1 MGVAG
6 DSSLRGRAQSS
17 QSKLDVYAIEGIPSM
32 GALGRNY
39 LQDRTSE
46 PIPNEII
53 GATENLRLSLIS
65 DKPGLVEFLGSPRVV
80 VSLHVGASVAVDCR
94 RAGQRHRGTTIHG
107 DLEII
112 PPNLGGVWEIKSR
125 DTALVIGL
133 KLRVL
138 ERIVQES
145 GGDPRKLQVFNRFQA
160 RDPQIEHIGWAL
172 KAEMENGYPSG
183 RSYMDALAMGLA
195 TRIVRYHSSLA
206 RAPRPMKA
214 AMPGRKL
221 KAVLGYIE
229 DNLGRDLGL
238 SEIAEA
244 AGLSVSHFKT
254 LFRKSLGMPPHQ
266 YLLRRRVER
275 AAMQLRSGRMSIC
288 QIALENGFCHQSH
301 LALQLRP
308 VLGLTPQEL
317 RDP

>member
-1 MGVAG
+1 
-6 DSSLRGRAQSS
+6 
-17 QSKLDVYAIEGIPSM
+17 M
-32 GALGRNY
+32 GAFGRGY

-46 PIPNEII
+46 PFPTEII
-53 GATENLRLSLIS
+53 GSTENLRLSLIS
-65 DKPGLVEFLGSPRVV
+65 DQPGIVEFLGSPMVV
-80 VSLHVGASVAVDCR
+80 VSLHVGTSVAVDCR
-94 RAGQRHRGTTIHG
+94 RGGERHRGTTIHG

-112 PPNLGGVWEIKSR
+112 PPNLGGVWELKAR

-138 ERIVQES
+138 ERIVEES

-183 RSYMDALAMGLA
+183 RSYMEALATGLA
-195 TRIVRYHSSLA
+195 TRIVRNHSSLA
-206 RAPRPMKA
+206 RPHRPMKA

-238 SEIAEA
+238 GEIAAA

-275 AAMQLRSGRMSIC
+275 AAMQLRSGNMPIG

-301 LALQLRP
+301 LALHTRR
-308 VLGLTPQEL
+308 VLGLTPQAL
-317 RDP
+317 RNT

>member
-1 MGVAG
+1 
-6 DSSLRGRAQSS
+6 
-17 QSKLDVYAIEGIPSM
+17 M
-32 GALGRNY
+32 GAFSRSY
-39 LQDRTSE
+39 LQDRTTE
-46 PIPNEII
+46 PIPNETI

-65 DKPGLVEFLGSPRVV
+65 DKPGLIEFLGSPRVV
-80 VSLHVGASVAVDCR
+80 VSLHIGPSVAVDCR

-138 ERIVQES
+138 ERFVEES

-172 KAEMENGYPSG
+172 KAEMESGYPSG
-183 RSYMDALAMGLA
+183 RSYMDGLATGLA
-195 TRIVRYHSSLA
+195 TRIVRNHSSLA
-206 RAPRPMKA
+206 RPHRPMNA

-238 SEIAEA
+238 GENAAA
-244 AGLSVSHFKT
+244 AGLSVSHFKA

-275 AAMQLRSGRMSIC
+275 AAMQLRSGNMPIG

-301 LALQLRP
+301 LALHTRR

-317 RDP
+317 RNI

>member
-1 MGVAG
+1 
-6 DSSLRGRAQSS
+6 
-17 QSKLDVYAIEGIPSM
+17 M
-32 GALGRNY
+32 GAFSRSY
-39 LQDRTSE
+39 LQNRTTE
-46 PIPNEII
+46 PIPNETI
-53 GATENLRLSLIS
+53 GATENLHLSLIS
-65 DKPGLVEFLGSPRVV
+65 DRPGLVEFLGSPRVV
-80 VSLHVGASVAVDCR
+80 VSLHIGPSVAVDCR
-94 RAGQRHRGTTIHG
+94 RAGQRHRGTNIHG

-133 KLRVL
+133 KFRVL
-138 ERIVQES
+138 QRMVEES
-145 GGDPRKLQVFNRFQA
+145 GGDPQKLQVFNRFQA
-160 RDPQIEHIGWAL
+160 RDAQIEHIGWAL

-183 RSYMDALAMGLA
+183 RSYMDALATGLA
-195 TRIVRYHSSLA
+195 TRIVRNHSSLA
-206 RAPRPMKA
+206 RPHRPMKA
-214 AMPGRKL
+214 AMPARRL

-238 SEIAEA
+238 GEIAAA

-275 AAMQLRSGRMSIC
+275 AAMQLRSGNLPIG

-301 LALQLRP
+301 LALHTRR
-308 VLGLTPQEL
+308 VLGVTPQEL
-317 RDP
+317 RDT

>member
-1 MGVAG
+1 
-6 DSSLRGRAQSS
+6 
-17 QSKLDVYAIEGIPSM
+17 M
-32 GALGRNY
+32 GAFGRSY
-39 LQDRTSE
+39 LQDRTSQ
-46 PIPNEII
+46 PLPTEII
-53 GATENLRLSLIS
+53 GSTENLRLSLIS
-65 DKPGLVEFLGSPRVV
+65 DQPGVVEFLGSPRVV
-80 VSLHVGASVAVDCR
+80 VSLHVGTSVAVDCR
-94 RAGQRHRGTTIHG
+94 RGGERHRGTTIHG
-107 DLEII
+107 DREII
-112 PPNLGGVWEIKSR
+112 PPNLGGVWELKAR

-138 ERIVQES
+138 ERIVEES
-145 GGDPRKLQVFNRFQA
+145 GGDPGKLQVFNRFQA

-183 RSYMDALAMGLA
+183 RPYMDAMATGLA
-195 TRIVRYHSSLA
+195 ARIARNHSSLA
-206 RAPRPMKA
+206 RTSRAIKA
-214 AMPGRKL
+214 AMPGRTL

-238 SEIAEA
+238 GEIAGV

-266 YLLRRRVER
+266 YLIRRRVER
-275 AAMQLRSGRMSIC
+275 AAMQLRRGRMPIG

-301 LALQLRP
+301 LALHTRR

-317 RDP
+317 RDT

>member
-1 MGVAG
+1 
-6 DSSLRGRAQSS
+6 
-17 QSKLDVYAIEGIPSM
+17 M
-32 GALGRNY
+32 GAFGKSY
-39 LQDRTSE
+39 LQDRTSVSV
-46 PIPNEII
+46 PSEII
-53 GATENLRLSLIS
+53 GTTENLRLSLIS
-65 DKPGLVEFLGSPRVV
+65 DQPGLVEFLGSPRVV
-80 VSLHVGASVAVDCR
+80 VSLHVGPSVAVDCR
-94 RAGQRHRGTTIHG
+94 RAGQRHRATTIHG

-112 PPNLGGVWEIKSR
+112 PPNLSGVWEIKSR

-138 ERIVQES
+138 GRIVEES
-145 GGDPRKLQVFNRFQA
+145 GGDPSKLQVLNRFQA
-160 RDPQIEHIGWAL
+160 RDLQIEHLGWAL
-172 KAEMENGYPSG
+172 KAEMESGYPSG
-183 RSYMDALAMGLA
+183 RTYMDALAMGLA
-195 TRIVRYHSSLA
+195 TRIVRNHSSLA
-206 RAPRPMKA
+206 RAPRPIKA

-221 KAVLGYIE
+221 KAVLGFIE

-275 AAMQLRSGRMSIC
+275 AALQLRSGNMPIG
-288 QIALENGFCHQSH
+288 QVALENGFCHQSH
-301 LALQLRP
+301 LALHTRR

-317 RDP
+317 RDT

>member
-1 MGVAG
+1 
-6 DSSLRGRAQSS
+6 
-17 QSKLDVYAIEGIPSM
+17 M
-32 GALGRNY
+32 GAFGRSY

-46 PIPNEII
+46 PFPTEII

-65 DKPGLVEFLGSPRVV
+65 DQPGIVEFLGSPRVV
-80 VSLHVGASVAVDCR
+80 VSLHVGTSVAVDCR
-94 RAGQRHRGTTIHG
+94 RGGERHRGTTIHG

-112 PPNLGGVWEIKSR
+112 PPNLGGVWELKAR

-138 ERIVQES
+138 ERAVEES
-145 GGDPRKLQVFNRFQA
+145 GGDPGKLRIFNRFQA

-183 RSYMDALAMGLA
+183 RPYMDAMATGLA
-195 TRIVRYHSSLA
+195 ARIVRNHSSLA
-206 RAPRPMKA
+206 RASRAIKA
-214 AMPGRKL
+214 AMPGRML

-238 SEIAEA
+238 GEIAGV

-254 LFRKSLGMPPHQ
+254 LFRKSLGLPPHQ
-266 YLLRRRVER
+266 YLIRRRVER
-275 AAMQLRSGRMSIC
+275 AAMQLRRGRMPIG

-301 LALQLRP
+301 LALHTRRM
-308 VLGLTPQEL
+308 LGLTPQEL
-317 RDP
+317 RDT

>member
-1 MGVAG
+1 
-6 DSSLRGRAQSS
+6 
-17 QSKLDVYAIEGIPSM
+17 M
-32 GALGRNY
+32 GAFGRSY
-39 LQDRTSE
+39 LQDRNSE
-46 PIPNEII
+46 PVPTEII

-65 DKPGLVEFLGSPRVV
+65 DQPGIVEFLGSPRVV
-80 VSLHVGASVAVDCR
+80 VSLHIGPSVAVECR
-94 RAGQRHRGTTIHG
+94 RDGQRHRGTTIHG
-107 DLEII
+107 DLEVI

-138 ERIVQES
+138 ERIVEDS
-145 GGDPRKLQVFNRFQA
+145 GGDPRKLQVLNRFQA

-183 RSYMDALAMGLA
+183 RTYMDALATGLA
-195 TRIVRYHSSLA
+195 ARLVRNHSSLA
-206 RAPRPMKA
+206 RTSRAVKA

-221 KAVLGYIE
+221 KAILGFIE

-238 SEIAEA
+238 NEIADV

-254 LFRKSLGMPPHQ
+254 QFRKSLGMPPHQ
-266 YLLRRRVER
+266 YLIRRRVER
-275 AAMQLRSGRMSIC
+275 AAMQLRKGNQTIG

-301 LALQLRP
+301 LALHTRR
-308 VLGLTPQEL
+308 VLGVTPQEL
-317 RDP
+317 RDT

>member
-1 MGVAG
+1 
-6 DSSLRGRAQSS
+6 
-17 QSKLDVYAIEGIPSM
+17 M
-32 GALGRNY
+32 GAFGRSY

-46 PIPNEII
+46 PAPTEII
-53 GATENLRLSLIS
+53 GSTENLRLTLIS
-65 DKPGLVEFLGSPRVV
+65 DQPGIVEFLGSPRVV
-80 VSLHVGASVAVDCR
+80 VSLHVGPSVAVDCR
-94 RAGQRHRGTTIHG
+94 RDGRRHRGTAIHG

-138 ERIVQES
+138 QRIVQEC
-145 GGDPRKLQVFNRFQA
+145 GGDSSKLQVLNRFQA

-183 RSYMDALAMGLA
+183 RSYLDALAIALA
-195 TRIVRYHSSLA
+195 ARIVRNHSSLA
-206 RAPRPMKA
+206 RTSRAVKA

-221 KAVLGYIE
+221 KAILGFIE

-238 SEIAEA
+238 SEIADS

-254 LFRKSLGMPPHQ
+254 LFRRSLGMPPHQ
-266 YLLRRRVER
+266 YLIRRRVER
-275 AAMQLRSGRMSIC
+275 AAMQLRKGSMPIG

-301 LALQLRP
+301 LALHTRR

-317 RDP
+317 RDA

>member
-1 MGVAG
+1 
-6 DSSLRGRAQSS
+6 
-17 QSKLDVYAIEGIPSM
+17 M
-32 GALGRNY
+32 GAFGRSY

-46 PIPNEII
+46 PAPTEII
-53 GATENLRLSLIS
+53 GSTENLRLTLIS
-65 DKPGLVEFLGSPRVV
+65 DQPGIVEFLGSPRVV
-80 VSLHVGASVAVDCR
+80 VSLHVGPSVAVDCR
-94 RAGQRHRGTTIHG
+94 RDGRRHRGTAIHG

-112 PPNLGGVWEIKSR
+112 PPNLGGLWEIKSR

-138 ERIVQES
+138 QRLVQES
-145 GGDPRKLQVFNRFQA
+145 GGDSSKLQVLNRFQA

-183 RSYMDALAMGLA
+183 RSYLDALAIALA
-195 TRIVRYHSSLA
+195 ARIVRNHSSLA
-206 RAPRPMKA
+206 RTSRAVKA

-221 KAVLGYIE
+221 KAILGFIE

-238 SEIAEA
+238 SEIADS

-254 LFRKSLGMPPHQ
+254 LFRRSLGTPPHQ
-266 YLLRRRVER
+266 YLIRRRVER
-275 AAMQLRSGRMSIC
+275 AAMQLRKGSMPIG

-301 LALQLRP
+301 LALHTRR

-317 RDP
+317 RDA

>member
-1 MGVAG
+1 
-6 DSSLRGRAQSS
+6 
-17 QSKLDVYAIEGIPSM
+17 M
-32 GALGRNY
+32 GAFGRSY
-39 LQDRTSE
+39 LQDRTSQ
-46 PIPNEII
+46 PLPTEII
-53 GATENLRLSLIS
+53 GSTENLRLSLIS
-65 DKPGLVEFLGSPRVV
+65 DQPGVVEFLGSPRVV
-80 VSLHVGASVAVDCR
+80 VSLHVGTSVAVDCR
-94 RAGQRHRGTTIHG
+94 RGGERHRGTTIHG

-112 PPNLGGVWEIKSR
+112 PPNLGGVWELKAR

-138 ERIVQES
+138 ERIVEES
-145 GGDPRKLQVFNRFQA
+145 GGDPGKLRVFNRFQA

-183 RSYMDALAMGLA
+183 RPYMDAMATGLA
-195 TRIVRYHSSLA
+195 ARIVRNHSSLA
-206 RAPRPMKA
+206 RTPRAIKA

-229 DNLGRDLGL
+229 DNLGRDLALG
-238 SEIAEA
+238 EIAGV

-266 YLLRRRVER
+266 YLIRRRVER
-275 AAMQLRSGRMSIC
+275 AAMQLRRGRMPIG

-301 LALQLRP
+301 LALHTRR

-317 RDP
+317 RDT

>member
-1 MGVAG
+1 
-6 DSSLRGRAQSS
+6 
-17 QSKLDVYAIEGIPSM
+17 M
-32 GALGRNY
+32 GAFGRSY
-39 LQDRTSE
+39 LQDRTSQ
-46 PIPNEII
+46 PLPTEII
-53 GATENLRLSLIS
+53 GSTENLRLSLIS
-65 DKPGLVEFLGSPRVV
+65 DQPGVVEFLGSPRVV
-80 VSLHVGASVAVDCR
+80 VSLHVGTSVAVDCR
-94 RAGQRHRGTTIHG
+94 RGGERHRGTTIHG

-112 PPNLGGVWEIKSR
+112 PPNLGGVWELKAR

-138 ERIVQES
+138 ELIVEES
-145 GGDPRKLQVFNRFQA
+145 GGDPGKLRVFNRFQA

-183 RSYMDALAMGLA
+183 RPYMDAMATGLA
-195 TRIVRYHSSLA
+195 ARIVRNHSSLA
-206 RAPRPMKA
+206 RTPRAIKA

-238 SEIAEA
+238 GEIAGV

-266 YLLRRRVER
+266 YLIRRRVER
-275 AAMQLRSGRMSIC
+275 AAMQLRRGRMPIG

-301 LALQLRP
+301 LALHTRR

-317 RDP
+317 REA

>member
-1 MGVAG
+1 
-6 DSSLRGRAQSS
+6 
-17 QSKLDVYAIEGIPSM
+17 M
-32 GALGRNY
+32 GAFGRSY

-46 PIPNEII
+46 PLPTEII
-53 GATENLRLSLIS
+53 GVTENLRLSLIS
-65 DKPGLVEFLGSPRVV
+65 DQPGVVEFLGSPRVV
-80 VSLHVGASVAVDCR
+80 ISLHVGTSVAVDCR
-94 RAGQRHRGTTIHG
+94 RGGERHRGTTIHG

-112 PPNLGGVWEIKSR
+112 PPNLGGIWELKAP

-138 ERIVQES
+138 KRVVEES
-145 GGDPRKLQVFNRFQA
+145 GSDPDKLQVLNRFQA

-172 KAEMENGYPSG
+172 KAEMESGYPSG
-183 RSYMDALAMGLA
+183 RSYMEALATGLA
-195 TRIVRYHSSLA
+195 ARLIQNHSSLA
-206 RAPRPMKA
+206 RPSRAIDA

-221 KAVLGYIE
+221 KAILGYIE

-238 SEIAEA
+238 GEIAGV

-254 LFRKSLGMPPHQ
+254 MFRKSMGMPPHQ
-266 YLLRRRVER
+266 YLIRRRVER
-275 AAMQLRSGRMSIC
+275 AAMQLRRGRLPIG

-301 LALQLRP
+301 LALHTRR

-317 RDP
+317 RDA

>member
-1 MGVAG
+1 
-6 DSSLRGRAQSS
+6 
-17 QSKLDVYAIEGIPSM
+17 M
-32 GALGRNY
+32 GAFGRSY
-39 LQDRTSE
+39 LQDRSSV
-46 PIPNEII
+46 PSPSEII
-53 GATENLRLSLIS
+53 GATENLSLSLIS
-65 DKPGLVEFLGSPRVV
+65 DQPGIVEFLGSPRVI
-80 VSLHVGASVAVDCR
+80 VSLHVGASVSVDCR
-94 RAGQRHRGTTIHG
+94 RDGKRHRGTTIHG

-112 PPNLGGVWEIKSR
+112 PPNLGGVWELKSR
-125 DTALVIGL
+125 DTALVIGI

-145 GGDPRKLQVFNRFQA
+145 GGDSGKLQVFNRFQA

-183 RSYMDALAMGLA
+183 RSYMDALATGLA
-195 TRIVRYHSSLA
+195 ARIVRNHSSLA
-206 RAPRPMKA
+206 RAARSVKA

-221 KAVLGYIE
+221 KSVLSYIE

-238 SEIAEA
+238 GEIAEA
-244 AGLSVSHFKT
+244 AGLSVSHFKA

-266 YLLRRRVER
+266 YLIRRRVER
-275 AAMQLRSGRMSIC
+275 AAMQLRRGTMPIG

-301 LALQLRP
+301 LALHTRR

-317 RDP
+317 RNT

>member
-1 MGVAG
+1 
-6 DSSLRGRAQSS
+6 
-17 QSKLDVYAIEGIPSM
+17 M
-32 GALGRNY
+32 GAFGRSY

-46 PIPNEII
+46 PAPTEII
-53 GATENLRLSLIS
+53 GSTENLRLTLIS
-65 DKPGLVEFLGSPRVV
+65 DQPGIVEFLGSPRVV
-80 VSLHVGASVAVDCR
+80 VSLHVGPSVAVDCR
-94 RAGQRHRGTTIHG
+94 RDGRRHRGTAIHG

-112 PPNLGGVWEIKSR
+112 PPNLGGLWEIKSR

-138 ERIVQES
+138 QRLVQES
-145 GGDPRKLQVFNRFQA
+145 GGDSSKLQVLNRFQA

-183 RSYMDALAMGLA
+183 RSYMDALAIGLA
-195 TRIVRYHSSLA
+195 ARIVRNHSSLA
-206 RAPRPMKA
+206 RASRAVKA

-221 KAVLGYIE
+221 KAILGFIE

-238 SEIAEA
+238 SEIADS

-254 LFRKSLGMPPHQ
+254 LFRRSLGMPPHQ
-266 YLLRRRVER
+266 YLIRRRVER
-275 AAMQLRSGRMSIC
+275 AAMQLRKGSMPIG

-301 LALQLRP
+301 LALHTRR

-317 RDP
+317 RDA

>member
-1 MGVAG
+1 
-6 DSSLRGRAQSS
+6 
-17 QSKLDVYAIEGIPSM
+17 M
-32 GALGRNY
+32 GAFGRSY
-39 LQDRTSE
+39 LQDRTSQ
-46 PIPNEII
+46 PLPTEII
-53 GATENLRLSLIS
+53 GSTENLRLSLIS
-65 DKPGLVEFLGSPRVV
+65 DQPGVVEFLGSPRVV
-80 VSLHVGASVAVDCR
+80 VSLHVGTSVAVDCR
-94 RAGQRHRGTTIHG
+94 RGGERHRGTTIHG

-112 PPNLGGVWEIKSR
+112 PPNLCGVWELKAR

-138 ERIVQES
+138 ERIVEES
-145 GGDPRKLQVFNRFQA
+145 GSDPGKLRVFNRFQA

-183 RSYMDALAMGLA
+183 RPYMDAMATGLA
-195 TRIVRYHSSLA
+195 ARIVRNHSSLA
-206 RAPRPMKA
+206 RTPRAIKA

-238 SEIAEA
+238 GEIAGV

-254 LFRKSLGMPPHQ
+254 QFRKSLGMPPHQ
-266 YLLRRRVER
+266 YLIRRRVER
-275 AAMQLRSGRMSIC
+275 AAMQLRRGRMPIG

-301 LALQLRP
+301 LALHTRR

-317 RDP
+317 RDT

>member
-1 MGVAG
+1 
-6 DSSLRGRAQSS
+6 
-17 QSKLDVYAIEGIPSM
+17 M
-32 GALGRNY
+32 GAFGRSY

-46 PIPNEII
+46 PAPTEII
-53 GATENLRLSLIS
+53 GSTENLRLTLIS
-65 DKPGLVEFLGSPRVV
+65 DQPGIVEFLGSPRVV
-80 VSLHVGASVAVDCR
+80 VSLHVGPSVAVDCR
-94 RAGQRHRGTTIHG
+94 RDGRRHRGTAIHG

-112 PPNLGGVWEIKSR
+112 PPNLGGLWEIKSR

-138 ERIVQES
+138 QRIVQES
-145 GGDPRKLQVFNRFQA
+145 GGDSSKLQVLNRFQA

-183 RSYMDALAMGLA
+183 RSYMDALAIGLA
-195 TRIVRYHSSLA
+195 ARIVRNHSSLA
-206 RAPRPMKA
+206 RASRAVKA

-221 KAVLGYIE
+221 KAILGFIE

-238 SEIAEA
+238 SEIADS

-254 LFRKSLGMPPHQ
+254 LFRRSLGMPPHQ
-266 YLLRRRVER
+266 YLIRRRVER
-275 AAMQLRSGRMSIC
+275 AAMQLRKGSMPIG

-301 LALQLRP
+301 LALHTRR

-317 RDP
+317 RDA

>member
-1 MGVAG
+1 
-6 DSSLRGRAQSS
+6 
-17 QSKLDVYAIEGIPSM
+17 M
-32 GALGRNY
+32 GAFGRSY
-39 LQDRTSE
+39 LQDRSSE
-46 PIPNEII
+46 SFPTEVI

-65 DKPGLVEFLGSPRVV
+65 DQPGIAEYAPSPRVTI
-80 VSLHVGASVAVDCR
+80 SLHVGSSVAVDCR
-94 RAGQRHRGTTIHG
+94 RGGERHRGTSIHG

-112 PPNLGGVWEIKSR
+112 PPNLGGIWELKAR

-138 ERIVQES
+138 QRIVEDS
-145 GGDPRKLQVFNRFQA
+145 GGDPRELRIVNRFQA

-183 RSYMDALAMGLA
+183 RAYMDALATGLA
-195 TRIVRYHSSLA
+195 SRIVRNHSSLA
-206 RAPRPMKA
+206 RAARATKA
-214 AMPGRKL
+214 TMPGRKL
-221 KAVLGYIE
+221 KAILGYIE

-238 SEIAEA
+238 EEIACA

-254 LFRKSLGMPPHQ
+254 QFRKSLGLPPHQ

-275 AAMQLRSGRMSIC
+275 AAMQLRKGKMPIG

-301 LALQLRP
+301 LALHTRR

-317 RDP
+317 RDAS